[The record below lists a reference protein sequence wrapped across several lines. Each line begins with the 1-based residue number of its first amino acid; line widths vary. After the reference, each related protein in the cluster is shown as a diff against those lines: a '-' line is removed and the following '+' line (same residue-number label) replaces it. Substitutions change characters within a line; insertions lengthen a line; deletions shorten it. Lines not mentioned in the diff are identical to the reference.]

1 MLHALIPRLPRLLRQ
16 RRGVAAQEFAIAAP
30 ALILLLMAVIDFG
43 RAIDQS
49 IRLETAARAGAQY
62 GLVYPDDTAGI
73 NARIGAALAGWS
85 DWTAQVGL
93 TCECAS
99 PGACTTGCAQLLTI
113 NVSRPFTAAF
123 FVRVTT
129 LRGNVTLRVS

>member
-1 MLHALIPRLPRLLRQ
+1 MLQTLLHRLPRLLRQ
-16 RRGVAAQEFAIAAP
+16 RHGVAALEFAIAAP
-30 ALILLLMAVIDFG
+30 VLILLLMAVIDFG

-73 NARIGAALAGWS
+73 SARIGAALSGWS
-85 DWTAQVGL
+85 DWNAQIGL

-99 PGACTTGCAQLLTI
+99 PGACTTGCEQLLT
-113 NVSRPFTAAF
+113 VGVTRPFTAAF
-123 FVRVTT
+123 FLRVTT
-129 LRGNVTLRVS
+129 LRGNVTIRVS